1 MLLANSRRPPL
12 EHPPGTHWPA
22 PTAAMRSCARMRA
35 TSSLSATQKR
45 SRGRVYLE
53 SGECGCRRVAVV
65 FLHHNTI
72 LKKHWRASEDTPP
85 SSSLPLCASA
95 LRSRAPD
102 SGLVCSSTLRAA
114 PRAGGAAAPK
124 AQSRAFC
131 ARARARIGRSKASDW
146 LASTS
151 ELRRTCADQ
160 LAQAVECPVA
170 ATGGPCQAAILV
182 SSLSLLRRDTKG
194 HRRTSSSSASLEGAR
209 GFGSEYG
216 VCSARCGAAHT
227 VFRAGARGL
236 HTLVQ
241 LRRAEPQYCQWR
253 LQQPCAASAGAR
265 DSKSPL
271 NCYCRAR
278 RSATRDPSRVHAE
291 SAGAIP
297 DRVHSDCRKNEGNT

>member
-65 FLHHNTI
+65 FLHHSTI
-72 LKKHWRASEDTPP
+72 LKKQWRASEDTPLPLSP
-85 SSSLPLCASA
+85 SARQLCAAEPQTLAWYVRPLCAPRRA
-95 LRSRAPD
+95 LA
-102 SGLVCSSTLRAA
+102 VQ
-114 PRAGGAAAPK
+114 PR
-124 AQSRAFC
+124 RRRRV
-131 ARARARIGRSKASDW
+131 ARFARARIGRSKASDW

-182 SSLSLLRRDTKG
+182 SSLSLLRRDTEG
-194 HRRTSSSSASLEGAR
+194 HRGTSSLSASLEGVR

-241 LRRAEPQYCQWR
+241 LRRAEPQYCQR
-253 LQQPCAASAGAR
+253 
-265 DSKSPL
+265 
-271 NCYCRAR
+271 
-278 RSATRDPSRVHAE
+278 
-291 SAGAIP
+291 
-297 DRVHSDCRKNEGNT
+297 

>member
-1 MLLANSRRPPL
+1 MQRQSLQLHRRGEPGEVMLLANSRRPPL

-35 TSSLSATQKR
+35 TSSLSATHKR
-45 SRGRVYLE
+45 ALVRVYLE

-72 LKKHWRASEDTPP
+72 LKKHWRASSEDPP
-85 SSSLPLCASA
+85 PPLSPSARPALASA
-95 LRSRAPD
+95 QQSPRLWPGMFVHSARRAARWRCSRAEGADPR
-102 SGLVCSSTLRAA
+102 VLR
-114 PRAGGAAAPK
+114 
-124 AQSRAFC
+124 

-182 SSLSLLRRDTKG
+182 SSLSLLRRDTEG
-194 HRRTSSSSASLEGAR
+194 HRGTSSSSASLEGVR

-227 VFRAGARGL
+227 AFRAGARGL
-236 HTLVQ
+236 HTLVNSDEQ
-241 LRRAEPQYCQWR
+241 SLSIARGDHGR
-253 LQQPCAASAGAR
+253 LATETGGFGA
-265 DSKSPL
+265 
-271 NCYCRAR
+271 
-278 RSATRDPSRVHAE
+278 
-291 SAGAIP
+291 
-297 DRVHSDCRKNEGNT
+297 